1 MVLKIPKRPNLR
13 KPKTKQNKTKRAQC
27 SNLKTDTKIFKD
39 STETKLWVNNNNNN
53 KKKRHPFSKGQ
64 QKTKDTSILCTSLN
78 PRLTKTKKKSP
89 IILETLE
96 DKALDFRV

>member
-53 KKKRHPFSKGQ
+53 KKKDTHFQKANKR
-64 QKTKDTSILCTSLN
+64 QKTPPYFVL
-78 PRLTKTKKKSP
+78 
-89 IILETLE
+89 
-96 DKALDFRV
+96 A